1 MKSRTEPAATKSR
14 EGAYVPQ
21 MKKNT
26 FKTDKQIWKILKE
39 KRQDFLQ
46 SFRHLQ

>member
-14 EGAYVPQ
+14 EGACVPQ

-39 KRQDFLQ
+39 KRQDFSQ
-46 SFRHLQ
+46 NSKHSQ